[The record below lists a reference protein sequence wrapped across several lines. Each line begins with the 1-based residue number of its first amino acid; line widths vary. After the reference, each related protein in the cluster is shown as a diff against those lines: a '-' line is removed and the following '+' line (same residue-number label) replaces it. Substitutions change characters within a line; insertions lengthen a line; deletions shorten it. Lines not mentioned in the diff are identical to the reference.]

1 MTNRSVKISYLR
13 AVQLLSL
20 ILLSINNVSILTLQS
35 FYESYDV
42 TLLIVFSY
50 TILTECCESI
60 TKIKHLTLCM
70 FCRGGGPIINN
81 FPHHFPGF
89 AFISSY
95 EK

>member
-42 TLLIVFSY
+42 TSLLTFSY
-50 TILTECCESI
+50 TIFTDWL
-60 TKIKHLTLCM
+60 
-70 FCRGGGPIINN
+70 
-81 FPHHFPGF
+81 
-89 AFISSY
+89 
-95 EK
+95 